1 MIVEDGVLVKVE
13 EDDVEWGKLNIPE
26 NVKII
31 EGAAFWNLDNVVD
44 IKIPDRVIEIRDGAL
59 ERCISLT
66 NIEISDGITRIGNIV
81 FEDCIDLINIKL
93 PDGGIQMLD
102 LEIIPNMPELIQENR
117 KIEEFLR
124 KTQEVIKMYGK
135 EKEVGLD
142 ELRKQI
148 RKENG
153 HSDDR

>member
-31 EGAAFWNLDNVVD
+31 EGVAFGDLDNVVD
-44 IKIPDRVIEIRDGAL
+44 IKI
-59 ERCISLT
+59 
-66 NIEISDGITRIGNIV
+66 
-81 FEDCIDLINIKL
+81 

-124 KTQEVIKMYGK
+124 KTQEVIKMHGK

-148 RKENG
+148 RKEKG

>member
-26 NVKII
+26 NVKI
-31 EGAAFWNLDNVVD
+31 
-44 IKIPDRVIEIRDGAL
+44 
-59 ERCISLT
+59 
-66 NIEISDGITRIGNIV
+66 
-81 FEDCIDLINIKL
+81 IDLINIKL

-124 KTQEVIKMYGK
+124 KTQEVIKMHGK
-135 EKEVGLD
+135 EKKLD
-142 ELRKQI
+142 
-148 RKENG
+148 
-153 HSDDR
+153 